1 MSIWSASISL
11 DQANESAIGTLVE
24 HLGIEFT
31 EIGEDYMK
39 ATMPVDNRHR
49 QPMGILNG
57 GASVALAE
65 SLGSLAAQLVADP
78 GNYCVGLDINANH
91 LKSVKEGLLTAIAKP
106 IHMGRSTQVWS
117 INIYNSDGEIV
128 CVSRLT
134 MAVRKGQF

>member
-1 MSIWSASISL
+1 
-11 DQANESAIGTLVE
+11 
-24 HLGIEFT
+24 
-31 EIGEDYMK
+31 MK

-65 SLGSLAAQLVADP
+65 SLGSLAAQLAADP

>member
-1 MSIWSASISL
+1 MSIWNASISL

-65 SLGSLAAQLVADP
+65 SLGSLAAQLAADP